1 MSVFTSPA
9 IDLLYFLGIC
19 PEIDIKCEMD
29 DYLIGVYLE
38 TLKETME
45 KICYKT
51 KAPTL
56 DQLKKSIHKRKIY
69 AVFSSLIFYP
79 RMIADETDTESFDD
93 TLVTGN
99 TKMDVFKNPD
109 AIRAVGKIIKV
120 MNHRGYLD

>member
-1 MSVFTSPA
+1 MSIFTSPA

-29 DYLIGVYLE
+29 DYFLQVYLQ
-38 TLKETME
+38 TLKMTMQ

-51 KAPTL
+51 EAPTMN
-56 DQLKKSIHKRKIY
+56 QLKKAIEKRKIY

-79 RMIADETDTESFDD
+79 RMIADEIDTETFDD

-109 AIRAVGKIIKV
+109 AIKAVGKIIKI
-120 MNHRGYLD
+120 MNKRGYLD